1 MEVKLS
7 GCLADLIAL
16 GCQGMSD
23 HHASMIDKILR
34 FTRMKRGGSI
44 KEVSLVFDDVKEDRF
59 SEHPAGSRN

>member
-1 MEVKLS
+1 MGTNQRFNME
-7 GCLADLIAL
+7 
-16 GCQGMSD
+16 GMTD
-23 HHASMIDKILR
+23 HHTTMIDKILR